1 MTPSEIGERTEA
13 AVLAALAAA
22 GKHLLLPF
30 GGHHR
35 YDLAYEDSTG
45 RLVKVQCKSAR
56 EVKGAL
62 IFKTCS
68 YVHGSPRD
76 YRDEVDIFGLY
87 CHSRREV
94 YFVPVEDVPR
104 RGAHLRLDPARNGQS
119 AGIRMASTYLF
130 REGHLPDSLRD
141 SS

>member
-13 AVLAALAAA
+13 AILAALAAS
-22 GKHLLLPF
+22 GKHVLLPF

-35 YDLAYEDSTG
+35 YDLAFEESRG
-45 RLVKVQCKSAR
+45 RLVKVQCKSAY
-56 EVKGAL
+56 VAKGAL

-68 YVHGSPRD
+68 YVLGSPRD
-76 YRDEVDIFGLY
+76 YRDEVDLFGIY
-87 CHSRREV
+87 CHDRSEV
-94 YFVPVEDVPR
+94 YFVPVGDVPTSR
-104 RGAHLRLDPARNGQS
+104 ASLRLDPARNGQS